1 MTRKTV
7 WIITGGLLFNAV
19 TGFVIL
25 RNSMHDK
32 DSLVFSCIAYLLWI
46 AICVGLT
53 CDRKFSLRIA
63 CSVGLVLALCYA
75 IGGLFSYSFF
85 GIIFLWPF
93 MGIAYQ
99 LYPTFDYSITVL
111 VLYFLLGVIMFV
123 PALRREWRLMKTR
136 SSN

>member
-7 WIITGGLLFNAV
+7 WIIIGGLLFNAV

-25 RNSMHDK
+25 RNSMYDK
-32 DSLVFSCIAYLLWI
+32 GSLVFSCITYLLWLV
-46 AICVGLT
+46 ICVGLT
-53 CDRKFSLRIA
+53 YDRKFSLRKA
-63 CSVGLVLALCYA
+63 CSMGLALALCYA
-75 IGGLFSYSFF
+75 SGVLFSYSFF

-99 LYPTFDYSITVL
+99 LYPTFDDSITVL
-111 VLYFLLGVIMFV
+111 VLYFLLGVIMVV
-123 PALRREWRLMKTR
+123 PALRRERRLMKKR